1 MVDTADDTLAMA
13 DELRPILLRLARH
26 LRTETHSKITGGQI
40 SLLVALEFHPGI
52 TPQKIAEREDL
63 SPASI
68 SGHLARLE
76 GLKLIRRERT
86 ADGRHINLF
95 LTEAGRGR
103 VAAVREERNSWLASR
118 LEQLTAD
125 ERATI
130 RAALTAL
137 RRVTIG
143 DR

>member
-95 LTEAGRGR
+95 LTEAG
-103 VAAVREERNSWLASR
+103 
-118 LEQLTAD
+118 
-125 ERATI
+125 
-130 RAALTAL
+130 
-137 RRVTIG
+137 
-143 DR
+143 